1 MSGVET
7 GAATGGKA
15 DERFDAG
22 RLDWAKGDGLLPA
35 IVQHADSGRVL
46 MLGYMDRDA
55 LERTLESG
63 QVTFFSRSRQQLW
76 TKGETSGNVLAF
88 AGIATDCDGDALL
101 VQARPA
107 GPTCHL
113 GRVSCFE
120 GAPAE
125 SIAALDAI
133 VAGRRGAPADGS
145 YTARLFAGGVRRIA
159 QKVGEEGVEVALAA
173 VAQDDAAFVGEAA
186 DLVYHLLVLLHARG
200 CSLAD
205 VQAELARRGA
215 RRTAGEP

>member
-1 MSGVET
+1 MSRAET
-7 GAATGGKA
+7 GDDVDAMI
-15 DERFDAG
+15 DAG
-22 RLDWAKGDGLLPA
+22 RLDWEKTDGLLPA

-46 MLGYMDRDA
+46 MLGYMNRDA
-55 LERTLESG
+55 LQRTLDSR
-63 QVTFFSRSRQQLW
+63 QVTFWSRSRQQLW
-76 TKGETSGNVLAF
+76 TKGETSGNVLAL

-113 GRVSCFE
+113 GRASCFE
-120 GAPAE
+120 RAPPE
-125 SIAALDAI
+125 PIAALDAI
-133 VAGRRGAPADGS
+133 VASRRSASADGS

-173 VAQDDAAFVGEAA
+173 VAQDDEALVGEAA

-215 RRTAGEP
+215 KRTAGDA